1 MESMDSVNLQQLQD
15 EIEPLL
21 KEMLKNP
28 NFIEV
33 LKKYGVL
40 QAVEIQLKLNVNKL
54 STQNVNKLS
63 TQEFQILNSIWCS
76 ICGDMRPR
84 SKCPDSEDKC

>member
-54 STQNVNKLS
+54 STQ
-63 TQEFQILNSIWCS
+63 EFQILNSIWCS